1 MNAIECHRL
10 TRRFDRLVAVT
21 DLDLAI
27 PTGTIFG
34 FLGPNGAGK
43 TTTVRMLC
51 ALIAPSSGTAR
62 VAGFDVQ
69 TQAAAVRAATGIL
82 TETPGL
88 YDSLSALENLI
99 FFARLYGLS
108 ATQATERA
116 NQYLRLFELWE
127 RRNDPVGGFSK
138 GMRQKL
144 AIARALL
151 HDPPVVFLDEPTAG
165 LDPAAARAVRDV
177 IKTLRASGR
186 TIFLTTHNLAEADE
200 LCDLIGVF
208 RTRLISLDTPANL
221 RARLFGQSVR
231 VVLAG
236 PAAPLASLVQRLP
249 FVSEVVADEQALLV
263 RLAHPE
269 QNNPE
274 LVRALVSA
282 GADICYLEPFTPS
295 LETVYLELLDES
307 ATVAG

>member
-1 MNAIECHRL
+1 
-10 TRRFDRLVAVT
+10 
-21 DLDLAI
+21 
-27 PTGTIFG
+27 
-34 FLGPNGAGK
+34 
-43 TTTVRMLC
+43 
-51 ALIAPSSGTAR
+51 
-62 VAGFDVQ
+62 
-69 TQAAAVRAATGIL
+69 
-82 TETPGL
+82 
-88 YDSLSALENLI
+88 
-99 FFARLYGLS
+99 
-108 ATQATERA
+108 
-116 NQYLRLFELWE
+116 
-127 RRNDPVGGFSK
+127 
-138 GMRQKL
+138 
-144 AIARALL
+144 
-151 HDPPVVFLDEPTAG
+151 
-165 LDPAAARAVRDV
+165 DPAAARAVRDV

-236 PAAPLASLVQRLP
+236 PAAPLAPLVQRLP

-295 LETVYLELLDES
+295 LETVYLELLDEA